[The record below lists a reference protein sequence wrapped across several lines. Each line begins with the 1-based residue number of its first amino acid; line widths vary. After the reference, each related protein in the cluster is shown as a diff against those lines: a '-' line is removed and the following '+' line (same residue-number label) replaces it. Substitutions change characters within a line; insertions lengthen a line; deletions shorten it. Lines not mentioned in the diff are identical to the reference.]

1 MRKRLRYILL
11 VGLII
16 IFVFTNSSGQNIK
29 KVHLLFTG
37 DIMCHGP
44 QIESAAFTT
53 NEGYDFS
60 SSFKWVTPVFKEVDL
75 VIGNL
80 ETTFPGEPP
89 YQGYPV
95 FRGPDALA
103 AALRQAG
110 FDLLMTANNH
120 TFDARAKGLTQTINK
135 LQNLGLYQTGSFRNA
150 TEKEL
155 YYPLLVYKNGIKL
168 AFLNYTYGVV
178 GWTKRQRSIVN
189 VIEKETIQKDIKQA
203 LLLKPDIVIAFMHW
217 GKEYDQHEGEKQTK
231 LANEMLKWGVDVIVG
246 AHPHVVQPIKEVEV
260 DLGNGAMKQGIV
272 AYSLGNFISNQ
283 RREYTDGGILFGLN
297 LEKDEKSG
305 KTKVTDHYYLPI
317 WRYIEKNKNNKLTF
331 QVLPISV
338 FEDNK
343 SISLIKRKQ
352 DRAAMKRYAKHI
364 RAHLGTFD
372 SREKLLQKRE

>member
-44 QIESAAFTT
+44 QIESAAFTI